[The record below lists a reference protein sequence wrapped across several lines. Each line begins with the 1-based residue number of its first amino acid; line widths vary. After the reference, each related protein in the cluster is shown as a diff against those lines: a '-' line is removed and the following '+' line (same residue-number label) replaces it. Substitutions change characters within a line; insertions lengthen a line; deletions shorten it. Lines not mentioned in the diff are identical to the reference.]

1 MTGLRSD
8 GFRDHSAIDSVY
20 GFGNIGLRLSDRVET
35 RFFLTILQDNFELAG
50 GLRLDDALANPR
62 AAGRPVT
69 IPSPVPG
76 RPPIVLDPGPV
87 ADDWD
92 RNLGVIRLANRTVVD
107 LGAARLEA
115 GL

>member
-1 MTGLRSD
+1 
-8 GFRDHSAIDSVY
+8 
-20 GFGNIGLRLSDRVET
+20 VET